1 MWERVLYFL
10 KIAQAVT
17 FQVTVFEEKYN
28 LADFTELDFKGGGEY
43 FDLEQHSQPRLSS
56 AIPWEVTRSSGLIL
70 KGRRG
75 GWRIG
80 NDWGDCC
87 SSLVAPREGVG

>member
-28 LADFTELDFKGGGEY
+28 LADFTELDF
-43 FDLEQHSQPRLSS
+43 
-56 AIPWEVTRSSGLIL
+56 
-70 KGRRG
+70 
-75 GWRIG
+75 
-80 NDWGDCC
+80 
-87 SSLVAPREGVG
+87 